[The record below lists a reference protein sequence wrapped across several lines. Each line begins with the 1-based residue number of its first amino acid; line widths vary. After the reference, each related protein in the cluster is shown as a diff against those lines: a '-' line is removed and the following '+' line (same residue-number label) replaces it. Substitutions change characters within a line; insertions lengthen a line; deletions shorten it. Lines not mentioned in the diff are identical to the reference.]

1 MTTHSPKLVS
11 CSLNEAQQR
20 SHFMG
25 ILQNYEIE
33 YFFSVHLNLRRRR
46 QIAFILLPSLF
57 FSVLSG
63 CPEKNGLLW
72 SIIELRNQ
80 LLQPNGNLIHS
91 RK

>member
-1 MTTHSPKLVS
+1 
-11 CSLNEAQQR
+11 
-20 SHFMG
+20 MG

-46 QIAFILLPSLF
+46 QIAFILFILLPSLF

-80 LLQPNGNLIHS
+80 LLQPNGNLIHP